1 MIKTYERSVFLSI
14 GDVMKYI
21 ALVVLYILSFS
32 VQAERLK
39 DITSVQGVR
48 ENQLFGYGL
57 VIGLNGTGDNTDFTS
72 QSFASMLSRFGVTLP
87 AGVSAT
93 SKNVAAVSLT
103 ATLPAFSKPGQKID
117 VTASSIGNAST
128 LRGGTLLL
136 STLKGADGGVYAIAQ
151 GNLVIGGL
159 GTNGTDGSRTSLN
172 IPTVGRIPNGA
183 SVERTVPSSFNTGDT
198 LTFNLNRPDFTTAKQ
213 VSDKINDLLGPG
225 VATTLDATSIRVS
238 APRDPSQRVT
248 FLSILENLE
257 VEMGEERARIVINS
271 RTGTIIIGQH
281 VKVSPAAITHGSLT
295 VTIKDV
301 PPVVGQDGTVTGG
314 ETIVSPR
321 EGIEISNNSGH
332 MFVFDP
338 GASLNDI
345 VRAVNQVGAA
355 PGDVMA
361 ILEGLKQAGAINAD
375 LVVI

>member
-1 MIKTYERSVFLSI
+1 
-14 GDVMKYI
+14 MKYI
-21 ALVVLYILSFS
+21 ALIFLFVLSFS
-32 VQAERLK
+32 AQAERLK

-57 VIGLNGTGDNTDFTS
+57 VIGLNGTGDSTAFTN

-87 AGVSAT
+87 EGVSAT
-93 SKNVAAVSLT
+93 SQNVAAVSLT

-117 VTASSIGNAST
+117 VTASSIGNASG

-136 STLKGADGGVYAIAQ
+136 STLKGADGAVYAIAQ
-151 GNLVIGGL
+151 GNLVVGGL
-159 GTNGTDGSRTSLN
+159 GVNGADGSRSSLN

-183 SVERTVPSSFNTGDT
+183 SVERVVPSSFNTGDT

-213 VSDKINDLLGPG
+213 VSDKINNLLGAG
-225 VATTLDATSIRVS
+225 VAKTLDATSIRVS

-257 VEMGEERARIVINS
+257 VEVGEERARIVINS

-281 VKVSPAAITHGSLT
+281 VQVSPAAVTHGSLT
-295 VTIKDV
+295 VTIEET
-301 PPVVGQDGTVTGG
+301 PQVVGQDGTTTGG
-314 ETIVSPR
+314 ETIISPR
-321 EGIEISNNSGH
+321 EGLEVSEESGH

-375 LVVI
+375 FVII

>member
-1 MIKTYERSVFLSI
+1 
-14 GDVMKYI
+14 MKHI
-21 ALVVLYILSFS
+21 ALILLYFLSFS
-32 VQAERLK
+32 AHAERLK
-39 DITSVQGVR
+39 DIASVQGVR

-57 VIGLNGTGDNTDFTS
+57 VIGLNGTGDSTAFTN

-87 AGVSAT
+87 EGVNAT

-117 VTASSIGNAST
+117 VTASSIGNASA

-136 STLKGADGGVYAIAQ
+136 STLKGADGEVYAIAQ
-151 GNLVIGGL
+151 GNLIVGGL
-159 GTNGTDGSRTSLN
+159 GADGADGGRNSVN
-172 IPTVGRIPNGA
+172 VPTVGRIPNGA
-183 SVERTVPSSFNTGDT
+183 SVERLVANSFNMGDT
-198 LTFNLNRPDFTTAKQ
+198 LTFNLNRPDFTTAKH
-213 VSDKINDLLGPG
+213 VADKINGLLGPG

-238 APRDPSQRVT
+238 APRDSSQRVT

-257 VEMGEERARIVINS
+257 VEVAEERARIVVNS

-295 VTIKDV
+295 VTIREV
-301 PPVVGQDGTVTGG
+301 PPVVGEDGTVTGG

-321 EGIEISNNSGH
+321 EGIEIAPNSGH

-361 ILEGLKQAGAINAD
+361 ILESLKQAGALNAD

>member
-1 MIKTYERSVFLSI
+1 MKFIVAYFL
-14 GDVMKYI
+14 
-21 ALVVLYILSFS
+21 ILLSCS

-39 DITSVQGVR
+39 DIASVQGVR
-48 ENQLFGYGL
+48 DNQLFGYGL
-57 VIGLNGTGDNTDFTS
+57 VIGLNGTGDSTAFTD
-72 QSFASMLSRFGVTLP
+72 QSFASMLSKFGVTLP
-87 AGVSAT
+87 EGVSAT

-103 ATLPAFSKPGQKID
+103 ATLPPFAKPGQKID
-117 VTASSIGNAST
+117 VTVSSVGNSSG

-136 STLKGADGGVYAIAQ
+136 STLKGADGAVYAIAQ
-151 GNLVIGGL
+151 GNLVVGGL
-159 GTNGTDGSRTSLN
+159 GTNGADGSRASLN

-183 SVERTVPSSFNTGDT
+183 SVERTVPSSFNLGDT
-198 LTFNLNRPDFTTAKQ
+198 LTFNLNRPDFTTARQ
-213 VSDKINDLLGPG
+213 VSDKINGLLGQG
-225 VATTLDATSIRVS
+225 VAKTLDATSIRVT

-257 VEMGEERARIVINS
+257 VELGEERARIVINS

-281 VKVSPAAITHGSLT
+281 VKVSPAAVTHGSLT
-295 VTIKDV
+295 VTINEV
-301 PPVVGQDGTVTGG
+301 PPVVGQDGSVSGG
-314 ETIVSPR
+314 ETILAPR
-321 EGIEISNNSGH
+321 AGLEIDENSGH
-332 MFVFDP
+332 MFVFNP

>member
-1 MIKTYERSVFLSI
+1 
-14 GDVMKYI
+14 MKYVT
-21 ALVVLYILSFS
+21 LLILSFLS
-32 VQAERLK
+32 FSAQAERLK

-57 VIGLNGTGDNTDFTS
+57 VIGLNGTGDNTAFTN

-87 AGVSAT
+87 EGVNAT
-93 SKNVAAVSLT
+93 SQNVAAVSLT

-117 VTASSIGNAST
+117 VTASSIGNASA

-136 STLKGADGGVYAIAQ
+136 STLKGADGAVYAIAQ
-151 GNLVIGGL
+151 GNLVVGGL
-159 GTNGTDGSRTSLN
+159 GADGADGGRNSVN

-183 SVERTVPSSFNTGDT
+183 SVERTVPSSFNSGDT

-213 VSDKINDLLGPG
+213 VSDKINDLLGAG

-257 VEMGEERARIVINS
+257 VDVAEERARIVVNS

-295 VTIKDV
+295 VTITEGE
-301 PPVVGQDGTVTGG
+301 PVVGQDGELTGG
-314 ETIVSPR
+314 EDIITPR
-321 EGIEISNNSGH
+321 EGIEIAENSGH